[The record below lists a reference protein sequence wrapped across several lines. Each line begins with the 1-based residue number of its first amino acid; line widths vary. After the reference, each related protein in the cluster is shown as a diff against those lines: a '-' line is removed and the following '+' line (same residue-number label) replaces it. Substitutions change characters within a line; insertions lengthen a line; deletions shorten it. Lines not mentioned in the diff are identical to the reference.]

1 MARGRISFKS
11 PAVRVAAISP
21 AIFRAIAEAADLWG
35 SRGLALVVTSLNDG
49 EHRPGSRHYSG
60 DAVDLRSHNVPP
72 ELRAQLAID
81 LAARLGA
88 TFRVL
93 HEAVGTPN
101 EHFHVE
107 LRPARV

>member
-1 MARGRISFKS
+1 MPYQALLALIRHGLTWLGGWMLARGFF
-11 PAVRVAAISP
+11 PDEATAA
-21 AIFRAIAEAADLWG
+21 
-35 SRGLALVVTSLNDG
+35 
-49 EHRPGSRHYSG
+49 
-60 DAVDLRSHNVPP
+60 LRSHNVPP